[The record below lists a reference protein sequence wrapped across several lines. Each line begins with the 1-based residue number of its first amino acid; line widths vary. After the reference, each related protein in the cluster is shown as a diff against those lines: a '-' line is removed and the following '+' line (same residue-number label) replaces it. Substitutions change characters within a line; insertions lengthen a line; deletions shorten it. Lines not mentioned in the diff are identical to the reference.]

1 MELLEVT
8 WEKLLQMK
16 GPLESIFTQK
26 VSTSLAFELLDFI
39 SEYQGELNKLEAL
52 RNKLHEQDP
61 ATADAEFLQFVSSN
75 STTLTKKISKE
86 QLLNNNVAVSGAE
99 LWTLRDVLK

>member
-1 MELLEVT
+1 MEPLKLSYEQ
-8 WEKLLQMK
+8 LLQMK

-26 VSTSLAFELLDFI
+26 VSTSLAFELLDLI

-61 ATADAEFLQFVSSN
+61 ATADEEFLKFVSNN
-75 STTLTKKISKE
+75 STVLTKRVSRE
-86 QLLNNNVAVSGAE
+86 GLLSNNVAVSGAE
-99 LWTLRDVLK
+99 LWAIRHVLK